1 MYRCAVTLLLLSCL
15 ISPQVTDA
23 QDITEDFGLWAAVSY
38 GKDISNKF
46 DFSIEQE
53 VRLQNNATQLERTF
67 TNFGVDYKVEKWLRF
82 GANYRLILDRRPA
95 GDYGVRN
102 RLAADVILRKQ
113 LNRFKLAYR
122 ARLQWELKGYNYN
135 REYGF
140 APTWDFRNRFKVS
153 YQLNRIWQPFVALD
167 VRLLISDA
175 NKPYITNAIDRVR
188 LFVGTEY
195 NISSNR
201 VLEFF
206 FLTSQ
211 QVQIVDPVRIYAIGV
226 GINFGSKTNLL
237 GS

>member
-1 MYRCAVTLLLLSCL
+1 MCKWTVTLLLLSFL
-15 ISPQVTDA
+15 ILPRVTEA
-23 QDITEDFGLWAAVSY
+23 QDITNDFGVWTSVSY
-38 GKDISNKF
+38 GKDISKKF

-53 VRLQNNATQLERTF
+53 FRLQNNATQLERTF
-67 TNFGVDYKVEKWLRF
+67 TDVGIDYKVEKWLQFGVDYRF
-82 GANYRLILDRRPA
+82 ILDRRPS

-102 RLAADVILRKQ
+102 RITTDAILKKQ
-113 LNRFKLAYR
+113 LHRFRLAYR

-140 APTWDFRNRFKVS
+140 APTWDFRNRFKAS
-153 YQLNRIWQPFVALD
+153 YQLNRIWEPFVALD
-167 VRLLISDA
+167 VRLLITDA
-175 NKPYITNAIDRVR
+175 NKPYITNAIDRFR

-195 NISSNR
+195 NMSSDFT
-201 VLEFF
+201 LEFF

-211 QVQIVDPVRIYAIGV
+211 QVQIVAPIRVFAIGV